1 MLPQANKSWYWSE
14 KNLEFAFILNQFGV
28 PMSRRLKN
36 AQLQTLT
43 LDSDGKVAL
52 HQQLFLAL
60 RQAILDGRLKP
71 DTRLPSS
78 RSLAADLNISRNTV
92 LSAYDQLTAEGYL
105 VSRIGAGSF
114 VSDQLP
120 DDLLQRKTDGAH
132 PDLRERDIYLSKMA
146 APFKGKVLRPAN
158 RGLPFSP
165 GLPALEVFPFDDW
178 ARLLARHW
186 RRPAR
191 EYLVDNP
198 IGGTKALREAVA
210 SHLGQTRAVRCHADQ
225 VIILSGSQQA
235 IHLVVRAF
243 AEPGDAI
250 WMEEPGYPGIRDSI
264 LAAGATPVSIPVD
277 EEGFSLA
284 LAREIAPD
292 ARLACISP
300 SHQYPLGQ
308 TMSLARRLDLLKWAK
323 EEGRFILED
332 DYDSEYRYAGRPLS
346 SLQGLDDD
354 NRVLYVGTMSK
365 VMFSGLRVGYMV
377 VPEDLVDV
385 FLSLRRIIDNHS
397 PAVPEAALADFINE
411 GYLAAHV
418 RRTRLLYEQ
427 RQKRLVTLLEDKLG
441 DIVTVTGQ
449 ESGMHLVAFLP
460 PHIRDTEIERAA
472 AESGM
477 LVRALSGFYNL
488 PTDQTGLILGFAGTR
503 EEEMPH
509 LVDKLA
515 AIIRARAK

>member
-1 MLPQANKSWYWSE
+1 
-14 KNLEFAFILNQFGV
+14 
-28 PMSRRLKN
+28 MSRRLKN
-36 AQLQTLT
+36 AQLHT
-43 LDSDGKVAL
+43 LDIDTDSATPL

-78 RSLAADLNISRNTV
+78 RSLAADLKVSRNTV
-92 LSAYDQLTAEGYL
+92 LNAYDQLMAEGYL
-105 VSRIGAGSF
+105 VSRIGAGSY

-120 DDLLQRKTDGAH
+120 DDLLQRKGSGSVSGT
-132 PDLRERDIYLSKMA
+132 PKRDIYLSRMA
-146 APFKGKVLRPAN
+146 MPFKGKSLQRQY

-165 GLPALEVFPFDDW
+165 GLPALEEFPFEDW

-186 RRPAR
+186 RRPKR
-191 EYLVDNP
+191 EFLVDNP
-198 IGGTKALREAVA
+198 VGGAQILREAIA
-210 SHLGQTRAVRCHADQ
+210 THLGQTRAVRCHAGQ
-225 VIILSGSQQA
+225 VIVLSGSQQA

-250 WMEEPGYPGIRDSI
+250 WMEEPGYPGIRDAI
-264 LAAGATPVSIPVD
+264 IAAGAAPISVAVD
-277 EEGFSLA
+277 DEGFSLER
-284 LAREIAPD
+284 ARKIAPD

-308 TMSLARRLDLLKWAK
+308 TMSLSRRLELLQWAK
-323 EEGRFILED
+323 DNSRFILED

-385 FLSLRRIIDNHS
+385 FLALRRTIDSHS
-397 PAVPEAALADFINE
+397 PAAPEAALADFISE
-411 GYLAAHV
+411 GYLASHI
-418 RRTRLLYEQ
+418 RRMRLLYEQ
-427 RQKRLVTLLEDKLG
+427 RQLCLLRLLEEKLG
-441 DIVTVTGQ
+441 GILDVSPQ
-449 ESGMHLVAFLP
+449 ESGMHIVAFLP
-460 PHIRDTEIERAA
+460 KSIPDREVEKAA
-472 AESGM
+472 AEQGM

-488 PTDQTGLILGFAGTR
+488 PTDQNGLILGFAGTA
-503 EEEMPH
+503 EKEMPQ

-515 AIIRARAK
+515 RIIYSKAE

>member
-1 MLPQANKSWYWSE
+1 
-14 KNLEFAFILNQFGV
+14 
-28 PMSRRLKN
+28 MSRRLKN

-43 LDSDGKVAL
+43 LNSESGMAL

-60 RQAILDGRLKP
+60 RQAILEGRLTP
-71 DTRLPSS
+71 GTRLPSS
-78 RSLAADLNISRNTV
+78 RSLASDLAVSRNTV
-92 LSAYDQLTAEGYL
+92 LSAYDQLIAEGYL
-105 VSRIGAGSF
+105 TSRVGAGSY

-120 DDLLQRKTDGAH
+120 DDLLQRKTEGRA
-132 PDLRERDIYLSKMA
+132 PNVQVREVYLSKMA
-146 APFKGKVLRPAN
+146 APFLGKKRSSE
-158 RGLPFSP
+158 RRSLPFSP
-165 GLPALEVFPFDDW
+165 GLPALEIFPFEDW

-186 RRPAR
+186 RRPGR

-198 IGGTKALREAVA
+198 VGGAKVLREALA
-210 SHLGQTRAVRCHADQ
+210 AYLGQTRAVRCHPDQ

-243 AEPGDAI
+243 AEPGEAV
-250 WMEEPGYPGIRDSI
+250 WMEEPGYPGIRDAI
-264 LAAGATPVSIPVD
+264 LSAGATPISVPVD
-277 EEGFSLA
+277 EEGFDLNR
-284 LAREIAPD
+284 AREIAPA

-385 FLSLRRIIDNHS
+385 FLALRQNIDSHS
-397 PAVPEAALADFINE
+397 PSIPEAALADFINE

-418 RRTRLLYEQ
+418 RRTRLLYEA
-427 RQKRLVTLLEDKLG
+427 RQNCLLSLLLDKLG
-441 DIVTVTGQ
+441 DIIMVAPQ
-449 ESGMHLVAFLP
+449 ESGMHLIAYLP
-460 PHIRDTEIERAA
+460 PGIKDKEIEQEASRA
-472 AESGM
+472 GM

-488 PTDQTGLILGFAGTR
+488 PTNQTGLLLGFAGTP
-503 EEEMPH
+503 EKDMPQ

-515 AIIRARAK
+515 EIIRSKANA

>member
-1 MLPQANKSWYWSE
+1 MGHFKPLYRVA
-14 KNLEFAFILNQFGV
+14 
-28 PMSRRLKN
+28 MSRRLKN

-43 LDSDGKVAL
+43 LDADSPVSL

-71 DTRLPSS
+71 GTRLPSS
-78 RSLAADLNISRNTV
+78 RSMAIDLKISRNTV
-92 LSAYDQLTAEGYL
+92 LSAFDQLMAEGYL
-105 VSRIGAGSF
+105 VSRVGAGSY

-120 DDLLQRKTDGAH
+120 DDLLQRKTDGHAPGLH
-132 PDLRERDIYLSKMA
+132 TREIYLSKMA
-146 APFKGKVLRPAN
+146 APFKGKSLSSQKRS
-158 RGLPFSP
+158 LPFSP

-186 RRPAR
+186 RRPDQ

-198 IGGTKALREAVA
+198 VGGAKILREVLA
-210 SHLGQTRAVRCHADQ
+210 SYLGQTRAVRCHADQ

-243 AEPGDAI
+243 AEPGDAV

-264 LAAGATPVSIPVD
+264 LSAGAVPISVPVD
-277 EEGFSLA
+277 DEGFSLERA
-284 LAREIAPD
+284 IERAPD

-308 TMSLARRLDLLKWAK
+308 TMSLARRLDLLNWAK
-323 EEGRFILED
+323 EAGRFILED
-332 DYDSEYRYAGRPLS
+332 DYDSEYRYSGRPLS

-365 VMFSGLRVGYMV
+365 VMFSGLRVGYMI

-385 FLSLRRIIDNHS
+385 FLALRRNIDSHS
-397 PAVPEAALADFINE
+397 PSIPEAALADFISE
-411 GYLAAHV
+411 GYLAGHV
-418 RRTRLLYEQ
+418 RRTRLMYEA
-427 RQKRLVTLLEDKLG
+427 RQKCLVSQLQEKLG
-441 DIVTVTGQ
+441 DIIMVAPQ
-449 ESGMHLVAFLP
+449 ESGMHLIAYLP
-460 PHIRDTEIERAA
+460 PHISDTEVERDAA
-472 AESGM
+472 DAGM

-488 PTDQTGLILGFAGTR
+488 PTNKTGLLLGFAGTP
-503 EEEMPH
+503 EKEMPQ

-515 AIIRARAK
+515 KIIRSKAM